1 MSRKIEDLTP
11 EMQSLYHLF
20 KNKMDES
27 GLSFIVTTTY
37 RPQLEQDAL
46 YSQGRAT
53 LDIVNMMR
61 KKANLAPITKDQNFK
76 VTWTRKSRHTDREAF
91 DIAMLD
97 KDGKVTW
104 LTIAYK
110 AAGRIGKSVGL
121 VWGGDWKTP
130 DFPHFEL
137 PKPTEAQE
145 RMR

>member
-91 DIAMLD
+91 DIAIL
-97 KDGKVTW
+97 KNGKISWNVDDY
-104 LTIAYK
+104 LE
-110 AAGRIGKSVGL
+110 AGKIGRAVGL
-121 VWGGDWKTP
+121 VWGGDFKTSK
-130 DFPHFEL
+130 DRPHFEK
-137 PKPTEAQE
+137 PKE
-145 RMR
+145 

>member
-37 RPQLEQDAL
+37 RPQLKQDAL

-91 DIAMLD
+91 DIAIL
-97 KDGKVTW
+97 KDGKITW
-104 LTIAYK
+104 NPANYLEAVK
-110 AAGRIGKSVGL
+110 IGKSVGL
-121 VWGGDWKTP
+121 DAGGAWTKNKDYT
-130 DFPHFEL
+130 HFE
-137 PKPTEAQE
+137 KAKEAK
-145 RMR
+145 